1 MHPITIIEILI
12 ALGIAAG
19 FLVLAFILPKKFRRV
34 GMYVVLAAA
43 LAELAFFTIRPIWI
57 DYHLGIKIEQQN
69 EYLEDKYP
77 EEEWEVRTRTS
88 RSYNPYHLEVHFAN
102 EKGWVYAYRVDGD
115 KIKQVSVGVP
125 DDQFYE
131 SGLHYED
138 LGE

>member
-1 MHPITIIEILI
+1 
-12 ALGIAAG
+12 
-19 FLVLAFILPKKFRRV
+19 
-34 GMYVVLAAA
+34 MYVVLAAA